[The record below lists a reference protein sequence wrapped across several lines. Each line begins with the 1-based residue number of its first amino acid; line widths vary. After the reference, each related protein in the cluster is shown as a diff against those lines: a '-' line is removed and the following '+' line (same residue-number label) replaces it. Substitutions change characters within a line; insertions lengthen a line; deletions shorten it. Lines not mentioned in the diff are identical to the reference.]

1 MDNPRRY
8 DLPMKT
14 RAQLQAMLAALDQ
27 RIPDMLHE
35 AGGDQD
41 EFWCIFAG
49 EADELVEQAGE
60 ADCDWVHEQMRT
72 LLGAHGVAWQSDAG
86 D

>member
-1 MDNPRRY
+1 
-8 DLPMKT
+8 MKT
-14 RAQLQAMLAALDQ
+14 RTELQAMLSALDQ
-27 RIPDMLHE
+27 GIPDMLLE
-35 AGGDQD
+35 AGGDEG

-72 LLGAHGVAWQSDAG
+72 LLGAHGIAQQPDAAS
-86 D
+86 